1 MSVQHNPPAAG
12 PKPAAHASAPAPSKK
27 TAPTDDGTQGAEGFL
42 SLLLM
47 QDAPVP
53 TDPATLTL
61 LQAGAPGQALP
72 GATPTVMD
80 AAADPA
86 TDTAA
91 DQAALLLPTSLDL
104 LLGQKQA
111 RPLEAVAQGASDALA
126 RPASPLASVGGR
138 RAGVATLSAATAA
151 LPSATK
157 SIQDDFALALP
168 THGQVDDAPQG
179 ANLLNTLS
187 SPALAPA
194 SKALQAER
202 MDAAW
207 AQLASGAAAP
217 SSDGGLSAMAMGMN
231 LGGRWASGS
240 DRAGGLAPLGVAGGT
255 ESGWLAHSA
264 PSAPEAPVPTAG
276 AEQVAASDVDVA
288 ETVSFWVTQG
298 IQNAELTIE
307 GAGGD
312 PVAVSISLKGGEA
325 HIEFRTD
332 QADVRQLLQGSLAH
346 LKEMLSQEGVVLSGA
361 SFGSAASGG
370 DGSRE
375 RRNPAGQRT
384 SERTVTVQAP
394 VSGFRA
400 ARPEAGRSLDVFV

>member
-47 QDAPVP
+47 QDVPVP
-53 TDPATLTL
+53 TDTATLAL
-61 LQAGAPGQALP
+61 LQAGAPGQEVP
-72 GATPTVMD
+72 GATSTVID
-80 AAADPA
+80 PAADE
-86 TDTAA
+86 
-91 DQAALLLPTSLDL
+91 AALLVPTSLDL

-111 RPLEAVAQGASDALA
+111 RPLDAVALGASDALA
-126 RPASPLASVGGR
+126 RPGSHPATVGAR
-138 RAGVATLSAATAA
+138 RAGVATLSATTAA

-168 THGQVDDAPQG
+168 AHGQVDDTPQG
-179 ANLLNTLS
+179 GHLLNALS

-194 SKALQAER
+194 SKAMQAER
-202 MDAAW
+202 LDAAW
-207 AQLASGAAAP
+207 AQLASGAGTP
-217 SSDGGLSAMAMGMN
+217 STEGGLSAMAMGMN

-264 PSAPEAPVPTAG
+264 PSASEAPVPTAG

-370 DGSRE
+370 EGSRE
-375 RRNPAGQRT
+375 RRNPAGQRL